1 MGFIIDDTPDD
12 SNDNMMLGSD
22 SHINTDKSPEVFDDR
37 SIDDFISNLNDWD

>member
-22 SHINTDKSPEVFDDR
+22 SHINKSPEVFDDS
-37 SIDDFISNLNDWD
+37 SIDDFISNFNDWD